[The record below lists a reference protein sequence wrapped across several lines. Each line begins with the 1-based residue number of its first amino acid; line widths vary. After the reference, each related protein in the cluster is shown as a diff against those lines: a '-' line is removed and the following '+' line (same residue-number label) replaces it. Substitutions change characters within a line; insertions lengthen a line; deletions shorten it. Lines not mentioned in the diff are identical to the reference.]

1 MKWIVAALATF
12 TLVAMAAWPYATL
25 YRLDRAL
32 TESDLKPLAEFVD
45 VDAIRASVKERVGRT
60 VNATV
65 GGQPGTVLGWIQE
78 GVRQIGERAVDLAV
92 DLEWVR
98 DTLNGRAGPVTDT
111 TVPSG
116 QPSSLL
122 SRTSYAFHSDWD
134 GFLVRTNSNVSEPLE
149 IHFALQN
156 WRWRVV
162 AVYD

>member
-12 TLVAMAAWPYATL
+12 TLAAIVAWPYATL

-32 TESDLKPLAEFVD
+32 TEGDLKPLAEFVD

-60 VNATV
+60 VNDTV

-92 DLEWVR
+92 DLEWVQ
-98 DTLNGRAGPVTDT
+98 DTLNASAGPVTDT
-111 TVPSG
+111 AVLSG
-116 QPSSLL
+116 QPLSLL
-122 SRTSYAFHSDWD
+122 SRTSYAFHSGWD
-134 GFLVRTNSNVSEPLE
+134 GFLVRTNSNVGEPLE